1 MRRESGSAARG
12 YSYVRKAG
20 RIGKQYRRVVSGSTD
35 PGVRCIGGSRRRG
48 DIHIR
53 MPFVAAV
60 LLRHSQ
66 PVSAESRSNPVTGAR
81 CLIHRTL
88 ASGKCLTL
96 LSPCAMRLHLCIV
109 THQVVGRPRAA
120 RGRRRSRKGSRG
132 PAGSASS
139 QHRRAVR
146 EAKPACLRGR
156 WRRAGLGS
164 PSAAL
169 IARRLDHCR
178 GPGATP
184 PAVPRSPR
192 RLRGAP

>member
-1 MRRESGSAARG
+1 MRRESGSAVRG
-12 YSYVRKAG
+12 YSYVRRAG
-20 RIGKQYRRVVSGSTD
+20 RIGKQYRRVGSGSTD

-109 THQVVGRPRAA
+109 TLRVGAQGPQEKPGKG
-120 RGRRRSRKGSRG
+120 RGP

-156 WRRAGLGS
+156 WRRAGRGS

-169 IARRLDHCR
+169 IARRLGHCR
-178 GPGATP
+178 GATP
-184 PAVPRSPR
+184 PAAPRSP
-192 RLRGAP
+192 

>member
-1 MRRESGSAARG
+1 MRRESGSAVRG
-12 YSYVRKAG
+12 YSYVRRAG
-20 RIGKQYRRVVSGSTD
+20 RIGKQYRRVGSGSTD

-109 THQVVGRPRAA
+109 THQVVGRAA
-120 RGRRRSRKGSRG
+120 GEAGKGRGARPALLAVSTVGRCGRRNL
-132 PAGSASS
+132 
-139 QHRRAVR
+139 
-146 EAKPACLRGR
+146 PAC
-156 WRRAGLGS
+156 AGDGG
-164 PSAAL
+164 
-169 IARRLDHCR
+169 
-178 GPGATP
+178 GPGVGHRLP
-184 PAVPRSPR
+184 P
-192 RLRGAP
+192 

>member
-1 MRRESGSAARG
+1 MRRESGSAVRG
-12 YSYVRKAG
+12 YSYVRRAG
-20 RIGKQYRRVVSGSTD
+20 RIGKQYRRVGSGSTD

-120 RGRRRSRKGSRG
+120 RGRRRSRERVGG
-132 PAGSASS
+132 PRPALLAVSTVGRCG
-139 QHRRAVR
+139 RRNL
-146 EAKPACLRGR
+146 PAC
-156 WRRAGLGS
+156 AGDGG
-164 PSAAL
+164 
-169 IARRLDHCR
+169 
-178 GPGATP
+178 GPGVGHRLP
-184 PAVPRSPR
+184 P
-192 RLRGAP
+192 